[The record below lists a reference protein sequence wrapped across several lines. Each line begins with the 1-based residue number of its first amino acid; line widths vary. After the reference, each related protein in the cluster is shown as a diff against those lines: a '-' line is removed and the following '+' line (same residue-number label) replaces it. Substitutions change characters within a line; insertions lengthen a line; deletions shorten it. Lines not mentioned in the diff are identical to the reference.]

1 MSACIADYDLPHFH
15 PCTVDH
21 APLHR
26 HLFPP
31 DFIFGASS
39 SAYQYEGA
47 AYEDGRG
54 MSIWD
59 KFTKDFPEKI
69 ADHSDGSVAVDFYHR
84 YKEDIQLMKEMGLDS
99 FRFSISWPR
108 ILPTGKVSG
117 GVNAAG
123 VQFYNNLID
132 ELIANGIK
140 PTVTLYHWDL
150 PQALQQEYSGFLSPL
165 IVNED
170 FKNYADLC
178 FELFGDR
185 VKIWTTLN
193 EPNLSTWFGY
203 DLGTF
208 APGRCSDY
216 KGKCPTGNSATE
228 PYLVAHHHLLC
239 HAAAIDVYR
248 KKHQASQNGTIGLV
262 LATDWNMP
270 YDHTSASRRATAR
283 TTDFY
288 VNWFLDPINF
298 GHYPE
303 SMKNIVQERLPR
315 FTAEQSKMLKK
326 SYDYIGLNYYTSNFV
341 HDSGLPTPVNKSF
354 MTDKRATLTSISK
367 TGEPIGEK
375 TDLVWLYIYP
385 EGIYDLINYVKH
397 RYNNPPIIITENG
410 MAESRN
416 DSKPLEEALKDSQ
429 RVRYYEGHLSCL
441 LEAVKEG
448 ANVKGYFA
456 WSFLDDF
463 EWGSGYT
470 IRFGLHYIDY
480 LNNLTRHKKDSI
492 KWFEKFL
499 KPESLPI
506 SEEVKTANLTTK
518 EVKDEL

>member
-1 MSACIADYDLPHFH
+1 MGILSSGPECNRHSGDCVKISAGLPTFSGLPISRRSESGSATTKRECHLKSRPKKLGCVMSTVKLGVGAKQCSCGGLQKPRKKKKIGRTNSKDAIHSGDSEQRRFPASGMCFSTFSGFSVDGCTFLAMACCLVLGFNVVSARGLSACVVGYDLPHYR
-15 PCTVDH
+15 PCSPDN
-21 APLHR
+21 APFNR
-26 HLFPP
+26 SLFPS

-47 AYEDGRG
+47 AYEDGKG

-59 KFTKDFPEKI
+59 KFTKDHPGKI
-69 ADHSDGSVAVDFYHR
+69 ADEKDGSVAVDFYHR
-84 YKEDIQLMKEMGLDS
+84 YAEDIQLMKEMGITA

-150 PQALQQEYSGFLSPL
+150 PQALQQEYCGFLSPL
-165 IVNED
+165 IVED

-216 KGKCPTGNSATE
+216 KGNCSVGNSAIE

-239 HAAAIDVYR
+239 HAAAVDVYR
-248 KKHQASQNGTIGLV
+248 KRHQASQNGTIGLV
-262 LATDWNMP
+262 LATDWNMA
-270 YDHTSASRRATAR
+270 YDHTSSSRRATAR

-288 VNWFLDPINF
+288 V
-298 GHYPE
+298 
-303 SMKNIVQERLPR
+303 S
-315 FTAEQSKMLKK
+315 
-326 SYDYIGLNYYTSNFV
+326 
-341 HDSGLPTPVNKSF
+341 
-354 MTDKRATLTSISK
+354 
-367 TGEPIGEK
+367 
-375 TDLVWLYIYP
+375 
-385 EGIYDLINYVKH
+385 
-397 RYNNPPIIITENG
+397 
-410 MAESRN
+410 
-416 DSKPLEEALKDSQ
+416 
-429 RVRYYEGHLSCL
+429 
-441 LEAVKEG
+441 
-448 ANVKGYFA
+448 
-456 WSFLDDF
+456 
-463 EWGSGYT
+463 
-470 IRFGLHYIDY
+470 
-480 LNNLTRHKKDSI
+480 
-492 KWFEKFL
+492 
-499 KPESLPI
+499 
-506 SEEVKTANLTTK
+506 
-518 EVKDEL
+518 

>member
-1 MSACIADYDLPHFH
+1 MANQRSLFLCLLIALARLSACIADYDLPHFR
-15 PCTVDH
+15 PCSIDN

-108 ILPTGKVSG
+108 ILPTGKISG

-150 PQALQQEYSGFLSPL
+150 PQALQQEYCGFLSPL
-165 IVNED
+165 IVEN

-203 DLGTF
+203 DLGTL
-208 APGRCSDY
+208 APGRCSNY
-216 KGKCPTGNSATE
+216 EGTCPTGNSATE
-228 PYLVAHHHLLC
+228 PYIVAHHLLLC
-239 HAAAIDVYR
+239 HAAAVDIYR
-248 KKHQASQNGTIGLV
+248 KKHQASQKGKIGLV
-262 LATDWNMP
+262 LATDWYMP
-270 YDHTSASRRATAR
+270 YDHRFSSHSATTR
-283 TTDFY
+283 TNAFHMG
-288 VNWFLDPINF
+288 W
-298 GHYPE
+298 
-303 SMKNIVQERLPR
+303 
-315 FTAEQSKMLKK
+315 
-326 SYDYIGLNYYTSNFV
+326 
-341 HDSGLPTPVNKSF
+341 
-354 MTDKRATLTSISK
+354 
-367 TGEPIGEK
+367 
-375 TDLVWLYIYP
+375 
-385 EGIYDLINYVKH
+385 
-397 RYNNPPIIITENG
+397 
-410 MAESRN
+410 
-416 DSKPLEEALKDSQ
+416 
-429 RVRYYEGHLSCL
+429 
-441 LEAVKEG
+441 
-448 ANVKGYFA
+448 
-456 WSFLDDF
+456 
-463 EWGSGYT
+463 
-470 IRFGLHYIDY
+470 
-480 LNNLTRHKKDSI
+480 
-492 KWFEKFL
+492 
-499 KPESLPI
+499 
-506 SEEVKTANLTTK
+506 
-518 EVKDEL
+518 